1 MNGLYL
7 FAGAVVFFALSY
19 WIYGKY
25 LSRCFGI
32 DPKRACP
39 SISKQDGQDFS
50 PAPATVLF
58 GHHFASIAGSGPI
71 VGPVIAAIFGW
82 APAALWILSG
92 CVFVGSMHDFA
103 ALFLSVRNE
112 GRSIAY
118 VIERELG
125 YLGRQIFLLFCLAS
139 LMLIVAVFTIMVAQT
154 FVSTPS
160 VATSSI
166 LFILIAPFFAVA
178 LRQNM
183 LSLAEASAVFVPLLF
198 LCVWLGCVFPLDLTV
213 LLGSAEHARTA
224 ARLGLLYYAF
234 VASVLPVWILLQ
246 PRDYLNSYLLIGT
259 IILGIAGVI
268 CYRPEFSM
276 PAFVNP
282 VALVPDSN
290 LRLIPDLLP
299 LLFVTIACGACSGFH
314 ALVASGTTSKQ
325 IASEKHIQPVGMG
338 AMMVEGIL
346 AILAIISVAY
356 LKYDDFAGMFY
367 SADFVPTLAFAS
379 GIANFTAK
387 LGLPYDFGVSFLCLS
402 VSAFMLTSLDTAA
415 RLARFIWQEL
425 FLSRQGGADEG
436 TQEVHQEGAPAA
448 RKQFWQMALSNRWV
462 STGIIIVLS
471 GLLVFSDSVLRIWPV
486 FGASNQLMAALTL
499 MVLTLWLLRT
509 GRKLW
514 FGLLPALFM
523 TVISIWSLVILIG
536 SRWEKEKLLAGIG
549 CVLLVAAVLLL
560 ALATHTVRKHFRA
573 RRCQRT

>member
-19 WIYGKY
+19 WVYGKY
-25 LSRCFGI
+25 LCRCFGI
-32 DPKRACP
+32 DPARVCP
-39 SISKQDGQDFS
+39 SLSKQDGHDFS
-50 PAPATVLF
+50 PAPAAVLF

-82 APAALWILSG
+82 APAALWVLIG

-103 ALFLSVRNE
+103 AMFLSVRNE

-118 VIERELG
+118 IIERELG
-125 YLGRQIFLLFCLAS
+125 YLGRQIFLLFCLAT
-139 LMLIVAVFTIMVAQT
+139 LLLIVAVFTIMVAQT

-160 VATSSI
+160 VATSSV
-166 LFILIAPFFAVA
+166 LFILVSPFFAVA
-178 LRQNM
+178 LRQKM
-183 LSLAEASAVFVPLLF
+183 LSLPEASAVFVPLLF
-198 LCVWLGCVFPLDLTV
+198 LCVWLGCVFPLDLSA
-213 LLGSAEHARTA
+213 LLGSAENARTA

-259 IILGIAGVI
+259 MLLGIVGVI

-282 VALVPDSN
+282 VALVPESK

-314 ALVASGTTSKQ
+314 ALVSSGTTSKQ
-325 IASEKHIQPVGMG
+325 IASERHIQPVSMG
-338 AMMVEGIL
+338 AMLVEGIL
-346 AILAIISVAY
+346 AILAITSVAY

-367 SADFVPTLAFAS
+367 RADFVPTLAFAR
-379 GIANFTAK
+379 GIASFTAK
-387 LGLPYDFGVSFLCLS
+387 LGLPYNFGVSFLCLS

-425 FLSRQGGADEG
+425 FLSSQGSTDGVQEMRQES
-436 TQEVHQEGAPAA
+436 APVSA
-448 RKQFWQMALSNRWV
+448 RQPLWQQVMANRWV
-462 STGIIIVLS
+462 CTGIIIVLS
-471 GLLVFSDSVLRIWPV
+471 GVLVFSDSVLRIWPV
-486 FGASNQLMAALTL
+486 FGAANQLMAALTL
-499 MVLTLWLLRT
+499 IVLTLWLLRT
-509 GRKLW
+509 GRKVW
-514 FGLLPALFM
+514 FGMLPALLM
-523 TVISIWSLVILIG
+523 TTVSVWSLIILIG

-549 CVLLVAAVLLL
+549 CILLVAAILLL
-560 ALATHTVRKHFRA
+560 ALSANTVRRHCCARA
-573 RRCQRT
+573 CQSK